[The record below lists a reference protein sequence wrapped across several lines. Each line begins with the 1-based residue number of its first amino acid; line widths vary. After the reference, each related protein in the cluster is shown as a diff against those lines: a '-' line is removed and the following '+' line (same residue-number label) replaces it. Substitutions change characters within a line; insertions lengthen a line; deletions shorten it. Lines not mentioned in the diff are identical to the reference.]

1 MKWCV
6 INNSYNNQSECDE
19 WIPEDQRVLLRNNVP
34 IIINM
39 NTEHES
45 NKRRPEDDQ
54 KVLIRSIV
62 TIIIFIPNQYE
73 INKWAPEEDQNV
85 LIRNIVFIAIS
96 MNNLYESGR

>member
-1 MKWCV
+1 
-6 INNSYNNQSECDE
+6 
-19 WIPEDQRVLLRNNVP
+19 
-34 IIINM
+34 M
-39 NTEHES
+39 NTEHEN